1 VSEVGPVPEI
11 SRFFG
16 IVIQMYLDDHQPPHF
31 HARYAGREVAIA
43 IETHEVL
50 VGRLPPRA
58 LAMVTEWGAMHVDE
72 LREDWHRSKTGQP
85 LSKIDPL
92 R

>member
-1 VSEVGPVPEI
+1 MPEI

-16 IVIQMYLDDHQPPHF
+16 IVIQMYADDHAPPHF
-31 HARYAGREVAIA
+31 HARYAGHAARIA

-50 VGRLPPRA
+50 AGSLPPRA
-58 LAMVTEWGAMHVDE
+58 LALVVEWAALHRDE
-72 LREDWHRSKTGQP
+72 LLADWRLARADLP
-85 LSKIDPL
+85 LSKIEPL